1 MASIELVR
9 HSVLG
14 GLGYHASWLKKD
26 DQGNIVDA
34 FNGYGAKPDGN
45 GGWVKQDVADNG
57 NALRFYP
64 GPENKMGGKYDVVQ
78 SYPGTQK
85 DIDATWQKGVTAG
98 QQINQSPPSYWLHEI
113 GNSNATL
120 SPTAPRPLPAMN
132 SNSVARTLGNAMG
145 LKVPESIDGNV
156 PGWDYPIPLTD
167 SSAPTPG
174 PRSDAAPPDPSTY
187 FSGMFGDS
195 PIMVAPMAQVMYG
208 AGGSSGIT
216 SLFGQPDGSGAGFD
230 STAQLSGSNG
240 GSPDVG
246 AVNDNTLTND
256 NSLSS
261 DTLSAGD
268 WAQAL
273 A

>member
-1 MASIELVR
+1 MASIELVKYPL
-9 HSVLG
+9 VG
-14 GLGYHASWLKKD
+14 GAANHLAWLKKD
-26 DQGNIVDA
+26 DQGNEVDNFHGFA
-34 FNGYGAKPDGN
+34 SRQG
-45 GGWVKQDVADNG
+45 DNG
-57 NALRFYP
+57 NWQTQRIGDSSDKLRFYQNADMK
-64 GPENKMGGKYDVVQ
+64 GQPELIQ
-78 SYPGTQK
+78 SYPGTQ
-85 DIDATWQKGVTAG
+85 DQIDATWQKGIAAG
-98 QQINQSPPSYWLHEI
+98 QQINENAPSYI
-113 GNSNATL
+113 MNDPGYTTTTL
-120 SPTAPRPLPAMN
+120 SQLKPQPPAMN
-132 SNSVARTLGNAMG
+132 SNSVARTLGDAMG
-145 LKVPESIDGNV
+145 LPLPKDEDFSGYT
-156 PGWDYPIPLTD
+156 PGWNNPIQPA
-167 SSAPTPG
+167 SPPAPG

-208 AGGSSGIT
+208 AGGGSGIT
-216 SLFGQPDGSGAGFD
+216 SLLGQPDGSGAGFD